1 MEKSFKRHEIKYLIT
16 INQYI
21 NLMNYLSD
29 KVEKDVVYKST
40 ICNAYYDTD
49 NFELIRKSIE
59 KPIYKEKLRI
69 RSYDKPTLDSSVY
82 VELKKK
88 YDHIVYKK
96 REKIAYKYIL
106 NNSFL
111 ECVETQIDKEIKY
124 FNDFYGGLTPKMFLS
139 YEREAYYFKT
149 DKQIRITFD
158 TNIKYRTENVNL
170 LPSIS
175 DIKLLSN
182 NLVLMEL
189 KYLFQFLMI
198 LQNIYQVRKSLKHLF
213 LNMAQPINKYTNYHK
228 IQSIK
233 TTNLGSLIKIKYD
246 VV

>member
-1 MEKSFKRHEIKYLIT
+1 MEKSFKRYEIKYLIT

-29 KVEKDVVYKST
+29 KVEKDVFYKST
-40 ICNAYYDTD
+40 IYNVYYDTD

-69 RSYDKPTLDSSVY
+69 RLYDKPTLDSSVY

-88 YDHIVYKK
+88 YDHIDYKR
-96 REKIAYKYIL
+96 REKIAYKYVL

-111 ECVETQIDKEIKY
+111 EGAETQIDKEIKY
-124 FNDFYGGLTPKMFLS
+124 FNDFYDGLTPKMFLS
-139 YEREAYYFKT
+139 YERGAYYFKT

-175 DIKLLSN
+175 DIKLLPN

-189 KYLFQFLMI
+189 KVPFSIPYNLAKYLSSEKIFKTPF
-198 LQNIYQVRKSLKHLF
+198 S
-213 LNMAQPINKYTNYHK
+213 KYGTAYKQIHK
-228 IQSIK
+228 LS
-233 TTNLGSLIKIKYD
+233 
-246 VV
+246 

>member
-1 MEKSFKRHEIKYLIT
+1 MEKSFKRHEVKYLIT

-29 KVEKDVVYKST
+29 KVEKDVFYKSA
-40 ICNAYYDTD
+40 IYNVYYDTD

-88 YDHIVYKK
+88 YDHIVYKR

-111 ECVETQIDKEIKY
+111 ECVDTQIDKEIKY

-175 DIKLLSN
+175 DIKLLPN

-189 KYLFQFLMI
+189 KVPFSIPYDLAKYLSSEKIFKTPF
-198 LQNIYQVRKSLKHLF
+198 S
-213 LNMAQPINKYTNYHK
+213 KYGTAYKQIHK
-228 IQSIK
+228 LS
-233 TTNLGSLIKIKYD
+233 
-246 VV
+246 

>member
-21 NLMNYLSD
+21 NLMDYLSD
-29 KVEKDVVYKST
+29 KVEKDVFYKST
-40 ICNAYYDTD
+40 IYNVYYDTD

-59 KPIYKEKLRI
+59 KPFYKEKLRI
-69 RSYDKPTLDSSVY
+69 RSYNKPTLDSSVY

-88 YDHIVYKK
+88 YDHIAYKR

-111 ECVETQIDKEIKY
+111 EGAETQIDKEIKY
-124 FNDFYGGLTPKMFLS
+124 FNDFYGGLSPKMFLS

-175 DIKLLSN
+175 DIKLLPN
-182 NLVLMEL
+182 NFVLMEL
-189 KYLFQFLMI
+189 KVPFSIPYDLAKYLSSEKIFKTPF
-198 LQNIYQVRKSLKHLF
+198 S
-213 LNMAQPINKYTNYHK
+213 KYGTAYKQIHK
-228 IQSIK
+228 LS
-233 TTNLGSLIKIKYD
+233 
-246 VV
+246 

>member
-29 KVEKDVVYKST
+29 KVEKDVFYKST
-40 ICNAYYDTD
+40 IYNVYYDTD

-69 RSYDKPTLDSSVY
+69 RSYDKTTLDSSVY

-88 YDHIVYKK
+88 YDYIVYKR
-96 REKIAYKYIL
+96 REKIAYKYVL

-111 ECVETQIDKEIKY
+111 EGAETQIYKEIKY

-139 YEREAYYFKT
+139 YEREAYYFKD

-175 DIKLLSN
+175 DIKLLPN

-189 KYLFQFLMI
+189 KVPFSIPYNLAKYLSSEKIFKTPF
-198 LQNIYQVRKSLKHLF
+198 S
-213 LNMAQPINKYTNYHK
+213 KYGTAYKQIHK
-228 IQSIK
+228 LS
-233 TTNLGSLIKIKYD
+233 
-246 VV
+246 

>member
-1 MEKSFKRHEIKYLIT
+1 MEKSFKRHEVKYLIT

-29 KVEKDVVYKST
+29 KVEKDVFYKSA
-40 ICNAYYDTD
+40 IYNVYYDTD

-69 RSYDKPTLDSSVY
+69 RSYDKTTLDSSVY

-88 YDHIVYKK
+88 YDHIVYKR
-96 REKIAYKYIL
+96 REKIAYKYVL

-111 ECVETQIDKEIKY
+111 EGAETQIYKEIKY
-124 FNDFYGGLTPKMFLS
+124 FNDFYDGLTPNMFLL

-175 DIKLLSN
+175 DIKLLPN
-182 NLVLMEL
+182 NFVLMEL
-189 KYLFQFLMI
+189 KVPFSIPYNLAKYLSSEKIFKTSF
-198 LQNIYQVRKSLKHLF
+198 S
-213 LNMAQPINKYTNYHK
+213 KYGTAYKQIHK
-228 IQSIK
+228 ISQNS
-233 TTNLGSLIKIKYD
+233 KY
-246 VV
+246 